1 MLYWYKSTNTDAI
14 ARLRAGN
21 VDNYKQHI
29 RAALQAFEKLNS
41 ILSDAPECTWNIAS
55 IYDELAEMDK
65 KMIKKASAAYKR
77 LIAQV

>member
-1 MLYWYKSTNTDAI
+1 M